1 MRKILLPL
9 CCAAFGLCAGP
20 KALWLVYPEPLKE
33 GVDQERYLRSEF
45 EIPKKE
51 IKQAF
56 VGYIID
62 DYGTVLLNGQNVAN
76 APLPR
81 TEIPRAKQYDITK
94 LVIPGRNVFAVTAVN
109 AGGPGGFIL
118 HISIT
123 FQDDSEL
130 ELFTDTATWKISKVK
145 TDGWDKIGF
154 VATDD
159 WKTPNSPGDRTVHPW
174 ADRIDMLPIYANADA
189 V

>member
-9 CCAAFGLCAGP
+9 CCAAFSLCAGP

-45 EIPKKE
+45 EVPKKE

-76 APLPR
+76 GPLPR
-81 TEIPRAKQYDITK
+81 TEVPSAKQYDITK
-94 LVIPGRNVFAVTAVN
+94 LVIPGRNVFAVNHETR
-109 AGGPGGFIL
+109 
-118 HISIT
+118 
-123 FQDDSEL
+123 DSR
-130 ELFTDTATWKISKVK
+130 TQCIRR
-145 TDGWDKIGF
+145 
-154 VATDD
+154 
-159 WKTPNSPGDRTVHPW
+159 DR
-174 ADRIDMLPIYANADA
+174 RQCRRSRRL
-189 V
+189 